1 MTSNQLQWAAISGA
15 AAIGLG
21 LLVYDLQ
28 SRKVETTEDTHVE
41 LRIEEVGTLFQ
52 LQCICR
58 LKDITAMAL
67 PYQRTGRHTHQGRQD
82 RAPRLR
88 RRSNVLSPED
98 PSRPRKQ
105 RDHSMGDHV

>member
-41 LRIEEVGTLFQ
+41 LRIEEVGIVF
-52 LQCICR
+52 
-58 LKDITAMAL
+58 
-67 PYQRTGRHTHQGRQD
+67 
-82 RAPRLR
+82 
-88 RRSNVLSPED
+88 
-98 PSRPRKQ
+98 
-105 RDHSMGDHV
+105 